1 MTHHAAFA
9 VGVTC
14 RTGRHWQSQKVIV
27 SRARTTLES
36 ERVRKRERFQG
47 RLCAREVMAVHTN
60 KCRYRS
66 VGAVVATLLI
76 VSMSLAG
83 CSSGG
88 NPSAC
93 AAGSVTAKGSSGLT
107 AAKGVS
113 STTLPPSHDNDAGEG
128 RIPDHT
134 PDADIDANQRHQSC
148 SRPK

>member
-1 MTHHAAFA
+1 
-9 VGVTC
+9 
-14 RTGRHWQSQKVIV
+14 
-27 SRARTTLES
+27 
-36 ERVRKRERFQG
+36 
-47 RLCAREVMAVHTN
+47 MAVHTN

-66 VGAVVATLLI
+66 VSAAVATLLI

-113 STTLPPSHDNDAGEG
+113 STTLPPSHDNDAGDG
-128 RIPDHT
+128 RIPDRT

-148 SRPK
+148 SRLK

>member
-60 KCRYRS
+60 KCRYR
-66 VGAVVATLLI
+66 
-76 VSMSLAG
+76 SMSLAG